1 MDPNHKVKFGTLGP
15 DGKLTNVRL
24 IKQADMM
31 KCPFAIM
38 VPDHYRDDGS
48 CKCDDPEERK
58 KMIAE
63 WEYSESDFESIPLR
77 GEEAQ

>member
-1 MDPNHKVKFGTLGP
+1 MDRNHNVKFGTLSP
-15 DGKLTNVRL
+15 DGTLSNVRF

-38 VPDHYRDDGS
+38 MPDHYRGDGS

-63 WEYSESDFESIPLR
+63 WEYSESDFENIPLR